1 MKSNGLRS
9 VGHNLYNS
17 WARYVGGNQ
26 TLTDPEGRVSERE
39 RVKKE
44 SHAAHIPTASLIDD
58 RIEQMLSI

>member
-9 VGHNLYNS
+9 VGRNLYNS

-39 RVKKE
+39 RE
-44 SHAAHIPTASLIDD
+44 
-58 RIEQMLSI
+58 